1 MTTRRELLVMGSMA
15 GVGLLLPGTAQAG
28 LHKRDGV
35 EAAADGLVPTREQ
48 LVAQVNTSFVVRRED
63 ARSVRLVLVGVDD
76 PALAGRGRRPGVF
89 RAVFRG
95 PRRALLGQDTYAVT
109 NDALGEFPLFLVPV
123 GRADGAAP
131 LYEAAFNRL

>member
-15 GVGLLLPGTAQAG
+15 GVGLLLPEAAQAA
-28 LHKRDGV
+28 LRRSERV
-35 EAAADGLVPTREQ
+35 ETAGDELLPTRDQ
-48 LVAQVNTSFVVRRED
+48 LVAQVNTSFVVHRED
-63 ARSVRLVLVGVDD
+63 ARPVRLVLVGVDD
-76 PALAGRGRRPGVF
+76 PALAGRGRHPGAF

-109 NDALGEFPLFLVPV
+109 NDAIGEFPLFLVPV
-123 GRADGAAP
+123 GRTDGAVP